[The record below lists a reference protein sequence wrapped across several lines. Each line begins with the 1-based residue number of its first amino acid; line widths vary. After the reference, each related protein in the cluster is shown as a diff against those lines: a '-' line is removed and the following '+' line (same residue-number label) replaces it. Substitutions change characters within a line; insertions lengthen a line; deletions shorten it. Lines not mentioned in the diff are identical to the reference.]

1 MEGLPRHAARPREA
15 STMARENTFARR
27 QREREREQQREGH
40 GRQKRPTVVHEQPM
54 SIDDLLVRLE
64 DDVRKLKVEFDIY
77 FNGSSKRPPYD
88 TKGRVETLIK
98 RLGDERSFTY
108 AQRYRYNS
116 IVARYTSFR
125 DLWRRTVQE
134 REEGRGAVAAA
145 AKGAR
150 AQRDEPHQRRSTFV
164 CADARSDVPAVKG
177 LYDAL
182 VRAKMQCGEPVDDF
196 SFAQFHRM
204 IAAKTDALKE
214 RLGCQSVRYSVYLDG
229 GRVNFKAKAER

>member
-1 MEGLPRHAARPREA
+1 MP
-15 STMARENTFARR
+15 RENTFARR
-27 QREREREQQREGH
+27 LRERELEMQREGS
-40 GRQKRPTVVHEQPM
+40 QTEKRVIVVHEQPM
-54 SIDDLLVRLE
+54 SIDDMLVRLE

-88 TKGRVETLIK
+88 TKGRVETMIK
-98 RLGDERSFTY
+98 RLADERTFTY

-134 REEGRGAVAAA
+134 REEGRGPLAAQA
-145 AKGAR
+145 ARVRVEK
-150 AQRDEPHQRRSTFV
+150 DEPHMRRATFV
-164 CADARSDVPAVKG
+164 CADAHSDVPVVKG

-182 VRAKMQCGEPVDDF
+182 VRAKVQCGESVDEL

-204 IAAKTDALKE
+204 LAAKTDTLKQ
-214 RLGCQSVRYSVYLDG
+214 RLGCASVRYSVYLED
-229 GRVNFKAKAER
+229 GRVSFKAKAER

>member
-1 MEGLPRHAARPREA
+1 MPRE
-15 STMARENTFARR
+15 NLFVRR
-27 QREREREQQREGH
+27 LREREHERHRDTPGQEE
-40 GRQKRPTVVHEQPM
+40 KKTNLAHEQPL
-54 SIDDLLVRLE
+54 SIDDMLVRLE

-77 FNGSSKRPPYD
+77 FNGSAKRPPYD

-98 RLGDERSFTY
+98 RLADERNFTY

-125 DLWRRTVQE
+125 DLWRRTIQE
-134 REEGRGAVAAA
+134 REEGRGPAAQ
-145 AKGAR
+145 GAR
-150 AQRDEPHQRRSTFV
+150 AAHKQEEPHVRRATFV
-164 CADARSDVPAVKG
+164 CADARGDVPTVKG

-182 VRAKMQCGEPVDDF
+182 VRAKVQCGEAVDDF

-214 RLGCQSVRYSVYLDG
+214 RLGCQSVRYSVYLED
-229 GRVNFKAKAER
+229 GRVSFKAKAERQRED